1 MALIILLV
9 LGAIGAFYLTHVPEP
24 EYNGV
29 KLGSYLT
36 NRNAVFGAGAH
47 VARMSSPATAPIV
60 ILGGGASETLAGLG
74 PKAVPYLVNKMTPN
88 PANELMFR
96 ITPRLPTS
104 LQKFTPDKGKHDDRR
119 MLASVLLC
127 KLDTDAISAL
137 PHALRAVER
146 MDPVVLYYCV
156 NIIGWHAPGTPYEDR
171 TVKALIGATE
181 AKDANTR
188 RVALHFL
195 QRIKTPH
202 PEIVPVLIRHMYEP
216 GMGATCMNSLVRFG
230 TNALPALRKA
240 AEDEKKGRRR
250 RKERPHPPRRNDYRE
265 N

>member
-1 MALIILLV
+1 LIILLV
-9 LGAIGAFYLTHVPEP
+9 LGAVSAFYLTRVPEP
-24 EYNGV
+24 EYNDV

-36 NRNAVFGAGAH
+36 NHYAVFGGGTQS
-47 VARMSSPATAPIV
+47 MF
-60 ILGGGASETLAGLG
+60 ILGGEKASETLAGLG
-74 PKAVPYLVNKMTPN
+74 PKAVPYLVNEMTPN
-88 PANELMFR
+88 PAYELMFR

-104 LQKFTPDKGKHDDRR
+104 LQKFTPDKGKHDYRR

-127 KLDTDAISAL
+127 KLDTDAITAL

-195 QRIKTPH
+195 QRIKTQH
-202 PEIVPVLIRHMYEP
+202 PEIIPVLVRNMYEP
-216 GMGATCMNSLVRFG
+216 GLGVTCMDSLVRFG
-230 TNALPALRKA
+230 TNALPALKKA
-240 AEDEKKGRRR
+240 AEDEKKGHIRLAEMTIE
-250 RKERPHPPRRNDYRE
+250 KIEQQSAIQRPSQ
-265 N
+265 